1 MGLWC
6 DSTKKKSRIIVEKR
20 SQIYFQ
26 IYQKLEREVLDLSSA
41 FHFVNEN
48 LEVYSIDI
56 ADLIVRASIEL
67 ESISKDVASIN
78 CGHRINSAG
87 DAFNWLEEHWNLSS
101 KVLKIYSP
109 YFHFN
114 EEVSIFHPFNYNRGD
129 KDDYYSTYNSI
140 KHDRNKNLRK
150 ATLYTLIRILG
161 ALFIMNVYYRD
172 ETLSLKQNFS
182 AQNYDKSGGSE
193 IFNFEIYPYQKILTF
208 SQTDYYNKENCIY
221 EVIKNNSEYAIAVEY
236 KNEFGE
242 IDYFKMANNSE
253 FFQYYLKNQ
262 HKKYLDTFETIKFIS
277 EIHPNLIDDIKKE
290 VIDKL
295 KIEEII
301 SMRIIEIDEYYYGK
315 LIKENDTE

>member
-1 MGLWC
+1 M
-6 DSTKKKSRIIVEKR
+6 EKR

-41 FHFVNEN
+41 IHFVNEN

-87 DAFNWLEEHWNLSS
+87 NAFNWLEEHWNLSS
-101 KVLKIYSP
+101 KVLNIYSP

-114 EEVSIFHPFNYNRGD
+114 EEVSIFNPFNYSRGD
-129 KDDYYSTYNSI
+129 KNDYYSTYNSI
-140 KHDRNKNLRK
+140 KHDRNKNLSK
-150 ATLYTLIRILG
+150 ANLYTLIRILG
-161 ALFIMNVYYRD
+161 ALFIMNVYYKN
-172 ETLSLKQNFS
+172 ETLSLKQNYS
-182 AQNYDKSGGSE
+182 AQNYDKSGGSK

-208 SQTDYYNKENCIY
+208 SQTSYYNKENCIY
-221 EVIKNNSEYAIAVEY
+221 EVLKNNSEYSIAVEY

-242 IDYFKMANNSE
+242 IDYFKMVNTSE
-253 FFQYYLKNQ
+253 FFQDYLKQQDN
-262 HKKYLDTFETIKFIS
+262 KYMDKLETIEFLSK
-277 EIHPNLIDDIKKE
+277 IHPDFIDLIEKE

-295 KIEEII
+295 KIKEII
-301 SMRIIEIDEYYYGK
+301 SMRVFEIDEYYYGK
-315 LIKENDTE
+315 LIKENMDE